1 MDPEYLTC
9 LYEHASCIKLRPD
22 WEDLSKLTCQCQ
34 VTTMV
39 HHNEALTISYHI
51 DVLVHTAMYFS
62 QNYILQDK
70 NGLQN

>member
-34 VTTMV
+34 VTAMV